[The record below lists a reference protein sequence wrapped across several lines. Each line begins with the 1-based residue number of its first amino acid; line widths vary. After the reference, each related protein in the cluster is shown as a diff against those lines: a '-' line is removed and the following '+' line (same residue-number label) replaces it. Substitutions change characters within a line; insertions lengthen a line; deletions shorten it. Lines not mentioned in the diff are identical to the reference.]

1 MAVAMLGNYLPTQK
15 FKITVN
21 PDDVVKTGTLP
32 AAQKDK
38 ITPEMDWTF
47 NGKYVT
53 KDILAMMDILA
64 HNNWKRPIYFA
75 TTVPDDNL
83 IGLG

>member
-1 MAVAMLGNYLPTQK
+1 
-15 FKITVN
+15 
-21 PDDVVKTGTLP
+21 
-32 AAQKDK
+32 
-38 ITPEMDWTF
+38 MDWTF

-83 IGLG
+83 MGLGKYLYSEGFANRLLPLKADTAANQADINEHPR